1 MIRVVS
7 DRVNLEVTMAGH
19 ADAPRNAE
27 NHDLV
32 CCAASVL
39 IQALVYWAQQEK
51 HVAADGNL
59 DKGNAHVTIKPAPGY
74 YMHAKTAYKVM
85 ERGLEMLQKAHP
97 ECISIEYV

>member
-1 MIRVVS
+1 MIQVTS
-7 DRVNLEVTMAGH
+7 DRIDLEVTMEGH
-19 ADAPRNAE
+19 ANAPRNAD

-39 IQALVYWAQQEK
+39 IQALVYWAQREK
-51 HVAADGNL
+51 HVAVAGSL
-59 DKGNAHVTIKPAPGY
+59 DKGDAHVTLQPEPGY

-85 ERGLEMLQKAHP
+85 ERGLEMLQEAHP